1 MDRSDFE
8 LMTKQELKDYA
19 KSAGVVGWGAKVEN
33 NGKKADPTK
42 EILINR
48 IMDFLTAEAVT
59 AEAIA
64 AEAIATEAI
73 AAEAIATEAI
83 TTEAKSEKTSIAKIY
98 EFLGLSKEEAK
109 EIADASKASGMSQ
122 ENIIKTG
129 ILTRARKIQSEF
141 LRTKN
146 LSTEQLKNS
155 TFIGAGHKI
164 IKEIIDKIVLSNHAA
179 YNNKSRIFINPS
191 IVRKLTG
198 CNLNS
203 IKQVCENY
211 ITDDKFLESLDDH
224 NARYELTNRD
234 NKKGRDELGNRI
246 KIEEL
251 IIEKAA
257 KKEEKMPIK
266 NEEKIMNYSDFAAL
280 INSLEDEQSIIKC
293 CESLLKD
300 LREMR
305 SKRSLSASWLS
316 GELAKYN
323 KEIKG
328 LKLKPYAT
336 YSHVYGS
343 PRTLKDGELAI
354 KGSEFNEE
362 GKVVSEPR
370 HIARKYLVL
379 SAEEHQ
385 EKDKK

>member
-8 LMTKQELKDYA
+8 SMTKQELKDYA
-19 KSAGVVGWGAKVEN
+19 KSAGLIGWGAKVEK

-59 AEAIA
+59 AEAM
-64 AEAIATEAI
+64 ATEAVT
-73 AAEAIATEAI
+73 AEAVTAEAMATE
-83 TTEAKSEKTSIAKIY
+83 TKSEKINIAKIY

-109 EIADASKASGMSQ
+109 EIADASKASGISQ

-141 LRTKN
+141 LRTKS
-146 LSTEQLKNS
+146 LSSEQLKNS

-164 IKEIIDKIVLSNHAA
+164 IKETIDKLVMSNNAA
-179 YNNKSRIFINPS
+179 YDNKSRIFINPS
-191 IVRKLTG
+191 IIRKLTG

-203 IKQVCENY
+203 IKQICENY
-211 ITDDKFLESLDDH
+211 VTDDKFLESLDDH

-266 NEEKIMNYSDFAAL
+266 NEEKIMNYGDFAAL
-280 INSLEDEQSIIKC
+280 IDSLEDEQSIIKSC
-293 CESLLKD
+293 DALLKD

-362 GKVVSEPR
+362 GKVISEPR